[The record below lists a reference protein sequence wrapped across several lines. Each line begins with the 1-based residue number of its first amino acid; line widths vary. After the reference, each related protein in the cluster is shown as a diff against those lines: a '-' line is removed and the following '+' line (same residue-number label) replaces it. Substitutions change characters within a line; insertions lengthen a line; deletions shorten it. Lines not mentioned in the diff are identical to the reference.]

1 MNQTLMKFLPSF
13 VRVRLEG
20 RVNLQNILANTGW
33 LFIDKILRMGVG
45 LFVGVWIA
53 RYLGPEQFG
62 LFNYAVAFVM
72 LFSAIATLGLDGIVV
87 RDIVREPSKKNEI
100 LGTTF
105 VLRLIGGS
113 IAFLL
118 SVVVISLIRS
128 QDAFIKWLIGI
139 IAAGMIFQAF
149 DTIDFWFQSQVK
161 SKYTVYAKN
170 TAFLLIAF
178 VKVVLISV
186 KASLLAFAWAGLAE
200 VIIGSVALVV
210 IYRIN
215 KQYIKA
221 WRSSIFLARRLLKD
235 SWPLIL
241 SSIMI
246 MIYMRI
252 DQIMLG
258 NMVGDKEVGLYS
270 AAVRLAEVW
279 YFIPV
284 SIVSSIFPNI
294 VEAKQ
299 ISESFFYE
307 KLQKLYNVMVFL
319 AYIVAI
325 PTTFLSNL
333 AIKLLYGEAY
343 GKAGALLSVLV
354 WASLF
359 VNLGVARSSF
369 LTTMNWT
376 KAHFLTVF
384 LGCLIN
390 VILNYFLIPVY
401 EGMGAAISTCIAY
414 WFAAHGACFFYKP
427 LHKTGFMLTKAI
439 IYPRIWKSD

>member
-13 VRVRLEG
+13 VRVRLES

-113 IAFLL
+113 VAFLL
-118 SVVVISLIRS
+118 SVAVISFIRS
-128 QDAFIKWLIGI
+128 QDALIKWLIGI

-149 DTIDFWFQSQVK
+149 DTIDFWFQSQIK

-178 VKVVLISV
+178 VKVALISV

-221 WRSSIFLARRLLKD
+221 WRSSISLARRLLKD

-258 NMVGDKEVGLYS
+258 NMISNKEVGLYS

-279 YFIPV
+279 YFIPM
-284 SIVSSIFPNI
+284 SIVSSLFPNI

-299 ISESFFYE
+299 IGDSFFYE

-343 GKAGALLSVLV
+343 SKAGALLSVLV